1 MIFVFDP
8 LIFVNFILCSII
20 LALGYATYWRSG
32 DEKAIYIGM
41 AFGIFAVSH
50 LAMLLGLNEPLVP
63 FLIFIRTIAYI
74 LVVIALYKFWRDVR
88 SGPPRGGVPTASVRN
103 KPVSFPDSLPL
114 TR

>member
-41 AFGIFAVSH
+41 AFGIFGVSH
-50 LAMLLGLNEPLVP
+50 LAILLGLNEALVP

-74 LVVIALYKFWRDVR
+74 LVVLALVKFWRDVQ
-88 SGPPRGGVPTASVRN
+88 SGPPRGGVTATSDEGE
-103 KPVSFPDSLPL
+103 KE
-114 TR
+114 

>member
-1 MIFVFDP
+1 MIFVLDP
-8 LIFVNFILCSII
+8 LVITNFVLCVII
-20 LALGYATYWRSG
+20 LILGYATYWRSG

-63 FLIFIRTIAYI
+63 FLIFIRTIAYV

-88 SGPPRGGVPTASVRN
+88 SGPPRGGVPATSV
-103 KPVSFPDSLPL
+103 KK
-114 TR
+114 